1 MRRLFLAALAVCA
14 ALTSAPAALAKDT
27 FTIDGAGYGHG
38 VGMSQFGALGFAQ
51 HGASYR
57 DILGHYYAGT
67 SLGQAPGDQV
77 VRVLLRA
84 PKTASFT
91 GATRAGNRKL
101 QPGKAYRVTANL
113 DGTLELRSSHNH
125 KLASFP
131 APLQVTGAEPITLRG
146 TATNGLRDG
155 RYRGWLEFRPGTVGN
170 VLAVNAIGLEQYVA
184 GVVSAESPSSWPAA
198 ALQAQAVAART
209 YAITSSAGG
218 GQGFTQYAD
227 TRSQMYKGVAAEFPS
242 TNAAVNATRGRV
254 VTFGGKPVTTYFF
267 STSGGK
273 TEDVENSLGGAP
285 QPWLKSVDD
294 PYDGVSPYHRWTE
307 KMSMS
312 QASKKLGGLVHG
324 SFRGIEVVQR
334 GESPRV
340 VRAQVVSSDGRT
352 TVTGRELRKR
362 FGLRDTWASFTAI
375 SGHKEDP
382 EDTAA
387 DAAGSPQGGTT
398 PSARAAAATGG
409 VLAGRIVPIRR
420 GAEVRVQRRVGG
432 SWKLAAV
439 TVAGHGGV
447 YRATVPGPGVY
458 RAVVAGAIG
467 PVVRISPR

>member
-1 MRRLFLAALAVCA
+1 MRRTALAALLVLALPANADA
-14 ALTSAPAALAKDT
+14 AST
-27 FTIDGAGYGHG
+27 FTIRGAGFGHG
-38 VGMSQFGALGFAQ
+38 VGMSQFGALGYAQ
-51 HGASYR
+51 HGAGYA
-57 DILGHYYAGT
+57 DILSHYYSGT
-67 SLGQAPGDQV
+67 TLGTAPSDAV
-77 VRVLLRA
+77 VRVLLQSPRI
-84 PKTASFT
+84 ASFT
-91 GATRAGNRKL
+91 GASRAGTRRL
-101 QPGKAYRVTANL
+101 QPAKTYQAAA
-113 DGTLELRSSHNH
+113 TLNGQVILRSSSGRR
-125 KLASFP
+125 LATFA
-131 APLQVTGAEPITLRG
+131 APMTVTGSGPLTLNG
-146 TATNGLRDG
+146 SASNGLRDG
-155 RYRGWLEFRPGTVGN
+155 TYRGWFEFRPGTVGG
-170 VLAVNAIGLEQYVA
+170 VLAINAIGLEQYVA

-218 GQGFTQYAD
+218 AQGFTQYAD
-227 TRSQMYKGVAAEFPS
+227 TRSQMYKGVAAEGPA
-242 TNAAVNATRGRV
+242 TNQAVNATRGRI
-254 VTFGGKPVTTYFF
+254 VTYAGKPVTTYFF
-267 STSGGK
+267 STSGGR

-285 QPWLKSVDD
+285 KPWLKSVDD
-294 PYDGVSPYHRWTE
+294 PYDGVSPYHRWTLR
-307 KMSMS
+307 MSMS
-312 QASKKLGGLVHG
+312 QAARKLGDLVHG

-340 VRAQVVSSDGRT
+340 VRAQVVGSDGRT